1 MLEEDKKKFEIFPW
15 NKNFET
21 EITEIDEQH
30 KTIVALL
37 NKLANDLTKD
47 ELIEVE
53 NTFEDLAKY
62 AEFHFECEEKVWA
75 KCIKDNS
82 IINAHKDSH
91 ASFLPSVIEL
101 REKNK
106 SENLHEVIEEVILF
120 LIKWLAFHII
130 DEDKR
135 LALVI
140 KSLEEGKDVNEAIYT
155 ADELMSGTLKN
166 LVDTVLTMYD
176 EISIKAINL
185 IRERTRR
192 IKAEKELLEINKKLK
207 KLSIT
212 DQLTKLYNRRYYDDT
227 LKRELSK
234 AKRNKTN
241 IALILLDIDYFKNI
255 NDTYGHAYGDKV
267 LVLVAACLE
276 KICKRPN
283 DFVFRVGGEEFAI
296 LITNENNENILSL
309 TKILQKSIQDL
320 KIQNKNSK
328 ISDYLTLSAG
338 VVSKIPVSKD
348 TSDSIMKLAD
358 DRLYFA
364 KKDGRNK
371 IIFN

>member
-1 MLEEDKKKFEIFPW
+1 MLEKDKKKFEIFPW

-21 EITEIDEQH
+21 EIVEIDEQH

-53 NTFEDLAKY
+53 HTFEELAKY
-62 AEFHFECEEKVWA
+62 AEFHFECEEKVWV
-75 KCIKDNS
+75 KYIKDNS

-91 ASFLPSVIEL
+91 ASFLPSVKEL

-140 KSLEEGKDVNEAIYT
+140 KSLEDGKDVNEAIYT

-166 LVDTVLTMYD
+166 LIDTVLTMYD

-192 IKAEKELLEINKKLK
+192 IKAEKELLEINKKLT

-212 DQLTKLYNRRYYDDT
+212 DQLTKLYNRRYYDDI
-227 LKRELSK
+227 LKRELRK

-296 LITNENNENILSL
+296 LITNEKNENIFSF

-320 KIQNKNSK
+320 KIENKNSK
-328 ISDYLTLSAG
+328 ISNYLTLSAG
-338 VVSKIPVSKD
+338 VVCKIPISKD
-348 TSDSIMKLAD
+348 TSDSIMKSAD
-358 DRLYFA
+358 DRLYLA